1 MHHLELH
8 LDNFKDDFLKKKNMF
23 AHSDSS
29 YFNSYLSQ
37 AILSILTN
45 HIPNGKVIYSDAVSI
60 SV

>member
-8 LDNFKDDFLKKKNMF
+8 LDNFKGDKKNKKKNMF

-37 AILSILTN
+37 VILSILTN
-45 HIPNGKVIYSDAVSI
+45 HIPNGKVIYSDAV
-60 SV
+60 